1 MVVLDMEKF
10 TSARIQIDGGLCDA
24 LENLHIALV
33 GARIEDVVTD
43 LLSFPRLFVYVFSVL
58 SEPTFMTT
66 KVLHAFPSDPLEL
79 SSSFF
84 RELLLELSTFFF
96 SLPADAFHA
105 NKSRTVGQY
114 SRYVANV
121 WPVLYIL
128 SSICFHGVNISQTSA
143 RILSGRRESM
153 SAADVSTLHEFGIK
167 MPSDSHEAIV
177 ITTQIADSL
186 KQILRFYL
194 ESLTEPR
201 FRHHCE
207 TAYIGTGWPQCGV
220 PEPEKR
226 VYTAEKDVLTPS
238 VHTQDKLLQVALH
251 IHDVDGFGEWQI
263 MLSSRATKHLRELKR
278 SDGKKTMCVL
288 KKIRQLSRG
297 EFFGNNYKI
306 LHGPSHGVPIYE
318 AEIFSNL
325 RLVYQIDCI
334 PDDGGQIERQAIKIY
349 GIYTHKQ
356 LDRMWESLSRQL
368 ARRGKLYCDRCTFRE
383 RARPGTDVY
392 SPAEFLLNNEEQAT
406 KFSPTALT
414 CDNSEEHCDFVLD
427 KYVKL
432 SKAYLHGLAAD
443 QDVELPFQLTAQ
455 EWEIVRCA
463 TSCFIIGRSGTG
475 KTTAMLF
482 RMLAIQRAWEEA
494 PETPK
499 PRQVFITKSQ
509 ILSAKVEGFFMNLVD
524 SLALGE
530 CTQEELKKLRSQN
543 NNRKMID
550 PLNAVDY
557 RPGMPFKYSELGDH
571 DFPLFITFDKL
582 ARMVAADLQSDL
594 SNLDAND
601 PAVCTL
607 LKVIDGED
615 SFVTYNVFKSTYW
628 PRFPQSMTKTLAPSL
643 VFGEF
648 MGVIKGSEKAFHLNR
663 FLDKQTYVN
672 LSTRDYPV
680 FAQERIKL
688 YTLFQSYQKLKHER
702 GDYDLADRTYAI
714 LKMLLSEGS
723 VLKGRRMDYLYVDE
737 VQDNLITDV
746 VLLRILCRKP
756 EGLLWA
762 GDTAQTIS
770 VGSGFRF
777 EDLKTFIYRIE
788 GDAKM
793 PIEKSL
799 LKPATF
805 QLVVNHRSHNGIIN
819 CAHAVVELITMFW
832 PDTIDILRSEH
843 GLISGPEPVFFTG
856 RDNQIF
862 PFERFFSK
870 LKYVCS
876 ASLSPYF
883 LFNARASF
891 CKRAKHGG
899 LGANQCLLVRDDAAR
914 IRLKKEIG
922 VKGVILTLEESK
934 GLEFD
939 DVFLYEFFKDSAAN
953 YFQWRIILEAC
964 GDQTN
969 AVKSLVGCQGR
980 YAVLC
985 TELKNLYVG
994 ITRAK
999 KNLYLLDSSENSK
1012 AMRELWTKRGL
1023 VRNEPLHAD
1032 IFQYL
1037 SESSPEQWAETGHK
1051 LFHCGNFE
1059 QAIHCFECAGLPRE
1073 RRIAGA
1079 FHLREEARSILQ
1091 PIEHRVAWLA
1101 AAEAFAKCAE
1111 EAIDIERTS
1120 YYRDAAKCFALAG
1133 DIHEAA
1139 NFYIASEDFTS
1150 AAKQYQK
1157 AGYFDDIVRLFKYH
1171 DKKMPTWC
1179 KAELLEMCVRHY
1191 YGTSKLLR
1199 PPIPLFLSTDEE
1211 LEYLKNKNLDE
1222 PRILVLQSKRR
1233 FIEAAE
1239 VQLSRNNVTQAIQ
1252 LFLRDST
1259 NKVAIQRAADIA
1271 LDNIW
1276 KEYSFG
1282 SPVQT
1287 KLRQKGSH
1295 ARRIVE
1301 SIQEIPLEYLSISDR
1316 NQIRLFQAIHQ
1327 STSFDKPYQ
1336 IGQEFLRRGDEA
1348 IALLV
1353 FDMRVST
1360 LLVQG
1365 SLSRS
1370 SAELTAFFEDF
1381 ERYVHLLTSL
1391 MSRDLPLANNQWRRV
1406 FAINKLPG
1414 HCYSVQEGTFLFK
1427 KFASNRFTLAELNL
1441 RLKEELGAHLRRKVL
1456 AEQELCYRSQIFALP
1471 CLSFAVDGHCHDEL
1485 CLDEHLSQSSLN
1497 AAQYNVKVDA
1507 HLQQI
1512 RILDIMYSA
1521 PSQKQGWNTRWLLSL
1536 YRAVYPPIYSQGS
1549 IVDLNLS
1556 SIRNAPECI
1565 ETVQAWIY
1573 DIVNWLEPGD
1583 KPQDYLMDILRLAR
1597 LGSAFSGQ
1605 LSLIGS
1611 VSREGYRVSYGEP
1624 DCSRG
1629 PDDNV
1634 ARDIVISFDGSNRN
1648 AISCGVSALRFLL
1661 REPDL
1666 LDVSIICDYLEDI
1679 CSEIVI
1685 SSRLRL
1691 TDAPS
1696 ALHDIVIPQSWIQN
1710 PNKLST
1716 IKDLSSL
1723 HLFLPCARDLMDFLR
1738 SRHVWRTK
1746 KFHLHGDEIA
1756 MLDITSAK
1764 LYRTLCIVRYNGCD
1778 ALVSDDILFPLLQKQ
1793 QTLPGDLRRSSYLD
1807 TIQSFNDGA
1816 THDMVHL
1823 VYKDSHHWIA
1833 DPVSPTIPQLVYEKV
1848 ADIPHLLTQLQE
1860 ASESLESRCALTEFF
1875 NTLRLDGGDVY
1886 DDSWP

>member
-128 SSICFHGVNISQTSA
+128 SSICFHGLNISQTSA

-238 VHTQDKLLQVALH
+238 VHTQDKPLQVALH

-278 SDGKKTMCVL
+278 SDGKKT
-288 KKIRQLSRG
+288 IQLSRG

-306 LHGPSHGVPIYE
+306 LHDRTSGLNLLKPSRYMAFILTN
-318 AEIFSNL
+318 NL
-325 RLVYQIDCI
+325 IACGKALVDSSLDEENYIVT
-334 PDDGGQIERQAIKIY
+334 GGIHVTCE
-349 GIYTHKQ
+349 
-356 LDRMWESLSRQL
+356 
-368 ARRGKLYCDRCTFRE
+368 CTFRE

-414 CDNSEEHCDFVLD
+414 CDNSEVGQICQVIQ
-427 KYVKL
+427 
-432 SKAYLHGLAAD
+432 GILAC
-443 QDVELPFQLTAQ
+443 AQ

-509 ILSAKVEGFFMNLVD
+509 TLSAKVEGFFMNLVD

-607 LKVIDGED
+607 LK
-615 SFVTYNVFKSTYW
+615 T
-628 PRFPQSMTKTLAPSL
+628 APSL

-648 MGVIKGSEKAFHLNR
+648 MVHH
-663 FLDKQTYVN
+663 FLTII
-672 LSTRDYPV
+672 
-680 FAQERIKL
+680 A
-688 YTLFQSYQKLKHER
+688 
-702 GDYDLADRTYAI
+702 RTYAI

-777 EDLKTFIYRIE
+777 EDLKAFIYRIE

-862 PFERFFSK
+862 PFERFFSN
-870 LKYVCS
+870 LK
-876 ASLSPYF
+876 
-883 LFNARASF
+883 ASF

-899 LGANQCLLVRDDAAR
+899 LGANQCWHFTCLLVRDDAAR

-1120 YYRDAAKCFALAG
+1120 YYRDAAKCYALAG

-1179 KAELLEMCVRHY
+1179 KAELLEI
-1191 YGTSKLLR
+1191 

-1521 PSQKQGWNTRWLLSL
+1521 PSQKQGWNTR
-1536 YRAVYPPIYSQGS
+1536 AVYPPIYSQGS

-1611 VSREGYRVSYGEP
+1611 VSRKGYRVSYGEP

-1833 DPVSPTIPQLVYEKV
+1833 DPVSPTIPQLVYEKSPSFGHDV
-1848 ADIPHLLTQLQE
+1848 
-1860 ASESLESRCALTEFF
+1860 F
-1875 NTLRLDGGDVY
+1875 GGDCDVTVY
-1886 DDSWP
+1886 